1 MKEIG
6 VITLPVEWFQKL
18 LCEPEVAISFTVPL
32 PGWIYARPES
42 PAVAADSYSPAA
54 SFNYLRMEL

>member
-6 VITLPVEWFQKL
+6 VITLPTEWFQKP
-18 LCEPEVAISFTVPL
+18 LCEPEVAISFAVPL

-42 PAVAADSYSPAA
+42 PTIAADSHSPAA
-54 SFNYLRMEL
+54 SFNCVRMEL